1 MSMRRG
7 RRARLL
13 GACVLLTGGIG
24 ASALLTGTAGAATC
38 VAGAACSMT
47 GTAALTG
54 GALNLTTP
62 TALGWAVTLAGL
74 SQQVVD
80 TTTGD
85 QSYTV
90 DDATGGGAGWH
101 VTVDATTFTTG
112 TVTLANTGTFSTNG
126 STGAATAAATTAPT
140 QACTNTGQCTLPTNA
155 ITFPEAITT
164 AAATPP
170 PTTIY
175 EAAATTGIGSVLIGG
190 VGWWLTLPGT
200 TAAGSYTST
209 VDMNIVSA
217 P

>member
-38 VAGAACSMT
+38 VAGAACSMA
-47 GTAALTG
+47 GSADLTG

-62 TALGWAVTLAGL
+62 TALGWATTLTGA

-90 DDATGGGAGWH
+90 NDATGSGAGWH
-101 VTVDATTFTTG
+101 VTVDATNFANG
-112 TVTLANTGTFSTNG
+112 AVTLPLAGTFSTNG

-140 QACTNTGQCTLPTNA
+140 QACTTTGDCTLPTNA

-175 EAAATTGIGSVLIGG
+175 EAAATTGLGSVLIGG
-190 VGWWLTLPGT
+190 VGWWLTLPGS
-200 TAAGSYTST
+200 TAAGTYTST